1 MRFHVVSLPHTNTT
15 EDFTACAYTEKVRKF
30 CIMMKNLGHTVFLY
44 GGEFNEAPCDEH
56 VTCITEKQRLEA
68 LGGNHYSAA
77 SFNWNLPHWVEFNSN
92 VVKQINKRLE
102 HKDFI
107 CLIAGF
113 ASKPI
118 ADAFPNELSVEF
130 GIGYGGWFADYKVFE
145 SYAWM
150 HSCYG
155 SKITD
160 PHALDGRFF
169 DTVIPSYIDI
179 NDFPCRETPDDYYL
193 YIGRL
198 IERKGY
204 QIAVD
209 VCKALGKRLIIAGQ
223 GIPPS
228 YGEYV
233 GVVGTEQRAELM
245 GGAIATFTPT
255 IYVEPFGTVAIE
267 AMACGSPVISTDWG
281 AFTETVIDG
290 ITGFRC
296 HTLQEFVDAANNAHT
311 LDRKFIS
318 AYAKNRYGLD
328 TVGLMYEKYFERL
341 STLWGA
347 GWYELTD
354 TTALNINTG
363 K

>member
-1 MRFHVVSLPHTNTT
+1 LRFHIVSLPHTNTT

-56 VTCITEKQRLEA
+56 IVCITEEQRLKA
-68 LGGNHYSAA
+68 VGNNHYSAA
-77 SFNWNLPHWVEFNSN
+77 SFDWNLPHWVEFNGN
-92 VVKQINKRLE
+92 VIKGIQERLE

-107 CLIAGF
+107 CLITGY

-130 GIGYGGWFADYKVFE
+130 GIGYGGWFANYKVFE

-150 HSCYG
+150 HACYG
-155 SKITD
+155 SKVTD
-160 PHALDGRFF
+160 PHTLDGKFF
-169 DTVIPSYIDI
+169 DTVIPSYIDVD
-179 NDFPCRETPDDYYL
+179 DFALQEEPDDYYL

-198 IERKGY
+198 TERKGY
-204 QIAVD
+204 QVAVD
-209 VCKALGKRLIIAGQ
+209 VCKALGKRLVIAGQ
-223 GIPPS
+223 GTPPS

-233 GVVGTEQRAELM
+233 GVVGTEERSKLM

-290 ITGFRC
+290 VTGFRC
-296 HTLQEFVDAANNAHT
+296 HTLQEFMDAAEAAKH
-311 LDRKFIS
+311 LDRKAIS
-318 AYAKNRYGLD
+318 QYSKDRYGLD
-328 TVGLMYEKYFERL
+328 TVGLMYEKYFTRL
-341 STLWGA
+341 QTLWGK
-347 GWYELTD
+347 GWYELNSSPPVEED
-354 TTALNINTG
+354 
-363 K
+363 

>member
-1 MRFHVVSLPHTNTT
+1 LRFHVVSLPHTNTT

-30 CIMMKNLGHTVFLY
+30 CIMMKNLGHTVYLY
-44 GGEFNEAPCDEH
+44 AGEFNEAPCDEH
-56 VTCITEKQRLEA
+56 IMCITEEERLEA
-68 LGGNHYSAA
+68 VGGKHYSSA
-77 SFNWNLPHWVEFNSN
+77 SFDYTLPHWKKFNKT
-92 VVKQINKRLE
+92 VVSEIGQRLE

-107 CLIAGF
+107 CLIAGY

-118 ADAFPNELSVEF
+118 ADAFPQELSVEF
-130 GIGYGGWFADYKVFE
+130 GIGYGGSFANYKVFE

-155 SKITD
+155 SKVTD
-160 PHALDGRFF
+160 PHALDGKFY

-179 NDFPCRETPDDYYL
+179 NDFPTQDKPGDYYL

-204 QIAVD
+204 QIAVE
-209 VCKALGKRLIIAGQ
+209 VCKHLGKRLLIAGA
-223 GIPPS
+223 GEPPE

-233 GVVGTEQRAELM
+233 GIVGTERRAELM

-255 IYVEPFGTVAIE
+255 IYVEPFGTVAVE

-290 ITGFRC
+290 VTGFRC
-296 HTLQEFVDAANNAHT
+296 HTFQEFIDAAINASL
-311 LDRKFIS
+311 LDRKAIGEYS
-318 AYAKNRYGLD
+318 KNRYGLD
-328 TVGLMYEKYFERL
+328 AVGLMYDRYFRRL
-341 STLWGA
+341 QTLWGA
-347 GWYELTD
+347 GWYELGEATQ
-354 TTALNINTG
+354 
-363 K
+363 

>member
-15 EDFTACAYTEKVRKF
+15 EEFTACAYTEKVRKF

-56 VTCITEKQRLEA
+56 ITCITEEQRLA
-68 LGGNHYSAA
+68 AVGNNHYSAA
-77 SFNWNLPHWVEFNSN
+77 SFDWNLPHWRTFNGN
-92 VVKQINKRLE
+92 AIMEIGKRLE
-102 HKDFI
+102 QKDFI
-107 CLIAGF
+107 CLITGY

-118 ADAFPNELSVEF
+118 ADAFPKSLSVEF
-130 GIGYGGWFADYKVFE
+130 GIGYGGSFADYKVFE

-155 SKITD
+155 SKVTD
-160 PHALDGRFF
+160 PHALDGKFY
-169 DTVIPSYIDI
+169 DTVIPSYIDVG
-179 NDFPCRETPDDYYL
+179 DFPLQETPDDYYL

-198 IERKGY
+198 IDRKGY

-209 VCKALGKRLIIAGQ
+209 VCRLLGKRLIIAGQ
-223 GIPPS
+223 GIPPE

-233 GVVGTEQRAELM
+233 GVVGTEERAKLM

-255 IYVEPFGTVAIE
+255 LYVEPFGTVAIE

-290 ITGFRC
+290 VTGFRC
-296 HTLQEFVDAANNAHT
+296 HTLQEFMDAAENVKT
-311 LDRKFIS
+311 LDRKEIS
-318 AYAKNRYGLD
+318 EYSKGRYGLD
-328 TVGLMYEKYFERL
+328 AVGLMYEKYFNRL
-341 STLWGA
+341 LSLWGA
-347 GWYELTD
+347 GWYELR
-354 TTALNINTG
+354 
-363 K
+363 

>member
-1 MRFHVVSLPHTNTT
+1 MMRFHVVSLPHTNLT

-56 VTCITEKQRLEA
+56 IMCITEEQRLKA
-68 LGGNHYSAA
+68 VGNNHYSAA
-77 SFNWNLPHWVEFNSN
+77 SFDWNLPHWVEFNGN
-92 VVKQINKRLE
+92 VIKGIQERLE

-107 CLIAGF
+107 CLITGY

-130 GIGYGGWFADYKVFE
+130 GIGYGGWFANYKVFE

-150 HSCYG
+150 HACYG
-155 SKITD
+155 SKVND
-160 PHALDGRFF
+160 PHTLDGKFF
-169 DTVIPSYIDI
+169 DTVIPSYIDVD
-179 NDFPCRETPDDYYL
+179 DFALQEEPDDYYL

-198 IERKGY
+198 TERKGY

-209 VCKALGKRLIIAGQ
+209 VCKALGKRLVIAGQ
-223 GIPPS
+223 GTPPS

-233 GVVGTEQRAELM
+233 GVVGTEERSKLM

-267 AMACGSPVISTDWG
+267 AMACGSPVLSTDWG

-290 ITGFRC
+290 VTGFRC
-296 HTLQEFVDAANNAHT
+296 HTLQEFMDAAEAAKH
-311 LDRKFIS
+311 LDRKAIS
-318 AYAKNRYGLD
+318 RYSKDRYGLNA
-328 TVGLMYEKYFERL
+328 VGLMYEKYFTRL
-341 STLWGA
+341 QTLWGK
-347 GWYELTD
+347 GWYELND
-354 TTALNINTG
+354 NHLVEEN
-363 K
+363 

>member
-1 MRFHVVSLPHTNTT
+1 MRFHVVALPHTNTT
-15 EDFTACAYTEKVRKF
+15 LDFTACAYTEKIRKF
-30 CIMMKNLGHTVFLY
+30 CIMMKNLGHTVYLY

-56 VTCITEKQRLEA
+56 IVCISEEQRLEA
-68 LGGNHYSAA
+68 VGQNHYSAA
-77 SFNWNLPHWVEFNSN
+77 SFDWTLPHWVEFNKN
-92 VVKQINKRLE
+92 VIDGIKQRIE

-107 CLIAGF
+107 CLIAGY
-113 ASKPI
+113 ASKPV

-130 GIGYGGWFADYKVFE
+130 GIGYGGFFAKYKVFE

-155 SKITD
+155 SKVSD
-160 PHALDGRFF
+160 PHALDGNFY

-179 NDFPCRETPDDYYL
+179 DDFPAREMSDDYYL

-209 VCKALGKRLIIAGQ
+209 VCKHLGKRLIVAGQ
-223 GIPPS
+223 GIPPE

-233 GVVGTEQRAELM
+233 GVVGTEKRAELM

-267 AMACGSPVISTDWG
+267 AMACGSPIISTDWG

-290 ITGFRC
+290 MTGFRC
-296 HTLQEFVDAANNAHT
+296 HTMQEFIDAAISAPG
-311 LDRKFIS
+311 LDRRLIS
-318 AYAKNRYGLD
+318 EYSKKRYGLE
-328 TVGLMYEKYFERL
+328 TVGLMYERYFTRL
-341 STLWGA
+341 QTLWGN
-347 GWYELTD
+347 GWYQLD
-354 TTALNINTG
+354 S
-363 K
+363 

>member
-1 MRFHVVSLPHTNTT
+1 MRFHVVALPHTNTT
-15 EDFTACAYTEKVRKF
+15 LDFTACAYTEKIRKF
-30 CIMMKNLGHTVFLY
+30 CIMMKNLGHTVYLY

-56 VTCITEKQRLEA
+56 VVCISEEQRLEA
-68 LGGNHYSAA
+68 VGQNHYSAA
-77 SFNWNLPHWVEFNSN
+77 SFDWTLPHWVEFNKN
-92 VVKQINKRLE
+92 VIDGIKQRIE

-107 CLIAGF
+107 CLIAGY
-113 ASKPI
+113 ASKPV

-130 GIGYGGWFADYKVFE
+130 GIGYGGFFAKYKVFE

-155 SKITD
+155 SKVSD
-160 PHALDGRFF
+160 PHALDGNFY

-179 NDFPCRETPDDYYL
+179 DDFPAREMSDDYYL

-209 VCKALGKRLIIAGQ
+209 VCKHLGKRLIVAGQ
-223 GIPPS
+223 GIPPE

-233 GVVGTEQRAELM
+233 GVVGTEKRAELM

-267 AMACGSPVISTDWG
+267 AMACGSPIISTDWG

-290 ITGFRC
+290 MTGFRC
-296 HTLQEFVDAANNAHT
+296 HTMQEFIDAAINAPG
-311 LDRKFIS
+311 LDRRFIS
-318 AYAKNRYGLD
+318 EYSKKRYGLE
-328 TVGLMYEKYFERL
+328 TVGLMYERYFTRL
-341 STLWGA
+341 QTLWGN
-347 GWYELTD
+347 GWYQLD
-354 TTALNINTG
+354 S
-363 K
+363 

>member
-15 EDFTACAYTEKVRKF
+15 LDFTACAYTEKVRKF
-30 CIMMKNLGHTVFLY
+30 CIMMKSLGHAVFLY
-44 GGEFNEAPCDEH
+44 AGEFNEAPCDEH
-56 VTCITEKQRLEA
+56 ITCITEEERLA
-68 LGGNHYSAA
+68 AVGNSHYSAA
-77 SFNWNLPHWVEFNSN
+77 SFDWNLPHWQNFNAN
-92 VVKQINKRLE
+92 VTAGIKQRLE

-107 CLIAGF
+107 CLIAGY

-118 ADAFPNELSVEF
+118 ADAFPQELSVEF
-130 GIGYGGWFADYKVFE
+130 GIGYGGSFAQYKVFE

-155 SKITD
+155 SKVTD
-160 PHALDGRFF
+160 PHALDGKFY
-169 DTVIPSYIDI
+169 DTVIPSYIDTK
-179 NDFPCRETPDDYYL
+179 DFPLQEESSDYYL

-209 VCKALGKRLIIAGQ
+209 VCKQLGKRLIIAGQ
-223 GIPPS
+223 GTPPE

-233 GVVGTEQRAELM
+233 GVVGTEERAKLM

-267 AMACGSPVISTDWG
+267 AMACGSPIISTDWG

-290 ITGFRC
+290 ITGYRC
-296 HTLQEFVDAANNAHT
+296 HTLLEFINAAEDAKS
-311 LDRKFIS
+311 LDRAAIS
-318 AYAKNRYGLD
+318 KYAKDRYGLD
-328 TVGLMYEKYFERL
+328 AVAKMYDRYFTRL
-341 STLWGA
+341 QSLWDK
-347 GWYELTD
+347 GWYDLEY
-354 TTALNINTG
+354 LN
-363 K
+363 